1 MSRGPSTRSPSSR
14 RLDSAG
20 TPAALFAIGAS
31 LALRP
36 PRRVGPALALSG
48 VKLVLHPLAVG
59 LAALA
64 FAVDPVAAGVMIAA
78 AALPVAGNV
87 YILAHHFG
95 IAEERVSAAILI
107 STALSVATLPL
118 VIHLIPKG

>member
-1 MSRGPSTRSPSSR
+1 M
-14 RLDSAG
+14 
-20 TPAALFAIGAS
+20 
-31 LALRP
+31 
-36 PRRVGPALALSG
+36 V
-48 VKLVLHPLAVG
+48 
-59 LAALA
+59 
-64 FAVDPVAAGVMIAA
+64 AA